1 MSGSIAGAVNGG
13 VPFTEQA
20 EALRQRIG
28 TLLPS
33 DRWTD
38 TLGEINNWG
47 FAVAGAKKESLLQS
61 LGQALLE
68 TQADGRDARHFQRQF
83 AAIVAREG
91 WTYRG
96 PIGWRA
102 RVIFETNL
110 GQSREAGKWRQIAEA
125 ERDGRDFWVR
135 YVATMD
141 AATRP
146 QHAAWNGVT
155 LRASDRWWRTHAPK
169 NGWGCR
175 CTVLLVS
182 PGLLR
187 REGWTVSDQAPE
199 VAFENRQVNTASG
212 PQTVRVPQ
220 GIDTGFGHNPGQ
232 RPLDG
237 VVPRPAGE
245 HPLVTLRDMT
255 GGDDLARPRILG
267 GTSPKPPL
275 PDARPV
281 APGRILPP
289 DLPPAEY
296 ARRFLAEFGATPEQP
311 AGFRDVVGSSLA
323 IGLSLFEAF
332 PGGPLKVTKS
342 GRAPTIL
349 LAADAIRDPDEIWAM
364 LEATEDRDGKPRVR
378 LVRHYIARF
387 VSADRLRSGFAVF
400 RLVGG
405 AWEGLT
411 AYEPSADRAS
421 QEPMDRALERRRQ
434 GILIY
439 RRGE

>member
-1 MSGSIAGAVNGG
+1 MNGG
-13 VPFTEQA
+13 VPFTQQA
-20 EALRQRIG
+20 DALRQRLG

-38 TLGEINNWG
+38 TLGEVNNWG
-47 FAVAGAKKESLLQS
+47 FAVAGATKDSLLQS
-61 LGQALLE
+61 IGQALLE
-68 TQADGRDARHFQRQF
+68 TQADGRGVDHFQRQF

-91 WTYRG
+91 WSYRG

-110 GQSREAGKWRQIAEA
+110 GQSREAGKWAQAA
-125 ERDGRDFWVR
+125 DATRDGRTFWMR

-141 AATRP
+141 GATRP
-146 QHAAWNGVT
+146 QHAEWNGT
-155 LRASDRWWRTHAPK
+155 ILPPEHPWWRTHAPK

-175 CTVLLVS
+175 CTVLMVS
-182 PGLLR
+182 PGMLA
-187 REGWTVSDQAPE
+187 REGWKVSERAPPVE
-199 VAFENRQVNTASG
+199 LEDRTINTANG
-212 PQTVRVPQ
+212 PQTVRVPK

-232 RPLDG
+232 RSLDG

-245 HPLVTLRDMT
+245 HPLVTLDDMIA
-255 GGDDLARPRILG
+255 GDAQVAPRILG

-275 PDARPV
+275 PEARSI

-289 DLPPAEY
+289 DLAPAEY
-296 ARRFLAEFGATPEQP
+296 ARRFLAEFGATPDRSTV
-311 AGFRDVVGSSLA
+311 FRDVIGSGVA

-349 LAADAIRDPDEIWAM
+349 LSADAIRDPDEIWAM
-364 LEATEDRDGKPRVR
+364 LEVAEDRDGTKRVR

-400 RLVGG
+400 RLVGN
-405 AWEGLT
+405 AWVGLT

-421 QEPMDRALERRRQ
+421 QEPMDRALERRRR

-439 RRGE
+439 RIGE